1 MGKSLMEDLVIE
13 KLSTVYDPEVP
24 VNIWELGL
32 VYNIEFPKQ
41 NEVIV
46 TMTLTAPGCPI
57 ADQIV
62 QEVHDVVLTIDGID
76 EATVNLTFEPM
87 WTPERMSETARL
99 ELGFHK
105 VCKVYKVVLYLT
117 NFINLIIS

>member
-1 MGKSLMEDLVIE
+1 MEDLVIE

-41 NEVIV
+41 NEVII

-76 EATVNLTFEPM
+76 EATVNLTFEPARS
-87 WTPERMSETARL
+87 PERMSEVARL
-99 ELGFHK
+99 ELGFD
-105 VCKVYKVVLYLT
+105 
-117 NFINLIIS
+117 I

>member
-1 MGKSLMEDLVIE
+1 MIE

-76 EATVNLTFEPM
+76 EVTVNLTFEPM

-99 ELGFHK
+99 ELGFD
-105 VCKVYKVVLYLT
+105 
-117 NFINLIIS
+117 I

>member
-1 MGKSLMEDLVIE
+1 MGKSLIEDLVIE

-32 VYNIEFPKQ
+32 VYEINFPKP
-41 NEVIV
+41 NEVII

-62 QEVHDVVLTIDGID
+62 QEVHDVVMTIDGID
-76 EATVNLTFEPM
+76 EVTVNLVFEPI
-87 WTPERMSETARL
+87 WTPDRMSPEARL
-99 ELGFHK
+99 ELGFG
-105 VCKVYKVVLYLT
+105 
-117 NFINLIIS
+117 I

>member
-1 MGKSLMEDLVIE
+1 MEDLVIE

-76 EATVNLTFEPM
+76 EVTVNLTFEPM

-99 ELGFHK
+99 ELGFD
-105 VCKVYKVVLYLT
+105 
-117 NFINLIIS
+117 I

>member
-1 MGKSLMEDLVIE
+1 MEDLVIE

-32 VYNIEFPKQ
+32 VYNIELPKQ
-41 NEVIV
+41 NEVII

-76 EATVNLTFEPM
+76 EATVNLTFEPALS
-87 WTPERMSETARL
+87 PERMSEVARL
-99 ELGFHK
+99 ELGFD
-105 VCKVYKVVLYLT
+105 
-117 NFINLIIS
+117 I

>member
-1 MGKSLMEDLVIE
+1 M
-13 KLSTVYDPEVP
+13 TRRFP

-32 VYNIEFPKQ
+32 VYNIEFPRQ
-41 NEVIV
+41 NEVII

-76 EATVNLTFEPM
+76 EVTVNLTFEPA
-87 WTPERMSETARL
+87 WGPERMSETARL
-99 ELGFHK
+99 ELGFD
-105 VCKVYKVVLYLT
+105 
-117 NFINLIIS
+117 I

>member
-13 KLSTVYDPEVP
+13 KLSTVYDPE
-24 VNIWELGL
+24 LGL
-32 VYNIEFPKQ
+32 VYSIEFPKQ
-41 NEVIV
+41 NEVII

-76 EATVNLTFEPM
+76 EATVNLTFEPA
-87 WTPERMSETARL
+87 WSPERMSETARL
-99 ELGFHK
+99 ELGFD
-105 VCKVYKVVLYLT
+105 
-117 NFINLIIS
+117 I

>member
-1 MGKSLMEDLVIE
+1 MEDLVIE

-41 NEVIV
+41 NEVII

-76 EATVNLTFEPM
+76 EAMVNLTFEPA
-87 WTPERMSETARL
+87 WSPERMSEVARL
-99 ELGFHK
+99 ELGFD
-105 VCKVYKVVLYLT
+105 
-117 NFINLIIS
+117 I

>member
-1 MGKSLMEDLVIE
+1 MEDLVIE

-32 VYNIEFPKQ
+32 VYEIDFPKP
-41 NEVIV
+41 NEVII

-62 QEVHDVVLTIDGID
+62 QEVHDVVMTIDGID
-76 EATVNLTFEPM
+76 EVTVNLVFEPI
-87 WTPERMSETARL
+87 WTPDRMSPEARL
-99 ELGFHK
+99 ELGFG
-105 VCKVYKVVLYLT
+105 
-117 NFINLIIS
+117 I

>member
-13 KLSTVYDPEVP
+13 KLMTVYDPEVP

-32 VYNIEFPKQ
+32 VYGIEFPKKD
-41 NEVIV
+41 ELIV

-62 QEVHDVVLTIDGID
+62 QEVHDVVMTIDGI
-76 EATVNLTFEPM
+76 EEVTVNLVFDPP
-87 WTPERMSETARL
+87 WGPEKMSEVAKL
-99 ELGFHK
+99 ELGFG
-105 VCKVYKVVLYLT
+105 
-117 NFINLIIS
+117 I

>member
-1 MGKSLMEDLVIE
+1 MEDLVIE

-32 VYNIEFPKQ
+32 VYDIEFPKQ
-41 NEVIV
+41 NEVII

-62 QEVHDVVLTIDGID
+62 QEVHDVVLTLDGID
-76 EATVNLTFEPM
+76 EVTVNLTFEPA
-87 WTPERMSETARL
+87 WTPERMSEVAKL
-99 ELGFHK
+99 ELGFG
-105 VCKVYKVVLYLT
+105 
-117 NFINLIIS
+117 I

>member
-57 ADQIV
+57 AD
-62 QEVHDVVLTIDGID
+62 HGID

-99 ELGFHK
+99 ELGFD
-105 VCKVYKVVLYLT
+105 
-117 NFINLIIS
+117 I